1 MPRERRRLF
10 APDLPE
16 ATAQQGHDFLLN
28 LRIVQQTQERLLESL
43 VLLGGLID
51 LVFDFG
57 SIFHRSI
64 MPSFRQP
71 SVPVSRPQTS
81 WRNVAPDLRD
91 YSSPKSL
98 RVYVKIPSR
107 LQFVVT

>member
-1 MPRERRRLF
+1 MPRERRRLL

-28 LRIVQQTQERLLESL
+28 LRIVQQTQEHLLESL
-43 VLLGGLID
+43 VLLGLLD
-51 LVFDFG
+51 LVFSFG

-98 RVYVKIPSR
+98 RVYVKIPSW
-107 LQFVVT
+107 LQFFAT